1 MYKELDMT
9 SEKFEAGLNGTT
21 ASDLAAATFDKA
33 KITVGDI
40 TVIEDNRRYKFNPQT
55 DMTGQESALI
65 CQLLVTAVMSSRSTI
80 DYDYM
85 GYVRKHNLERHFQ
98 EVL

>member
-1 MYKELDMT
+1 MTKENL
-9 SEKFEAGLNGTT
+9 EAGLNGTT
-21 ASDLAAATFDKA
+21 ASDLAPTAEKSYTFTMTKMP
-33 KITVGDI
+33 IGDI
-40 TVIEDNRRYKFNPQT
+40 TVMEDNRSYKFNPQT

-65 CQLLVTAVMSSRSTI
+65 CQLFMTAVMSSRGMTE
-80 DYDYM
+80 YDYM

>member
-1 MYKELDMT
+1 MT
-9 SEKFEAGLNGTT
+9 DFEKGLNGTT
-21 ASDLAAATFDKA
+21 ASDLAPSTETVYTFDMTK
-33 KITVGDI
+33 TPVGDI
-40 TVIEDNRRYKFNPQT
+40 TVMEDNRSYKFNPQT

-65 CQLLVTAVMSSRSTI
+65 CQLFMTAVMSSRSMTA
-80 DYDYM
+80 YDYM